1 MSIDTRR
8 VQPGEACTP
17 FVKKPKPQKA
27 LDLQEGGSHYKDMP
41 IQPIEY
47 ILANNIPF
55 AEGNVIKYV
64 SRWKKKNGVAD
75 LKKARHMLDVL
86 IENEEESQRAAG

>member
-1 MSIDTRR
+1 M
-8 VQPGEACTP
+8 P
-17 FVKKPKPQKA
+17 FGKKA
-27 LDLQEGGSHYKDMP
+27 LEVQEGGSHYKDMP

-55 AEGNVIKYV
+55 TEGNVIKYV
-64 SRWKKKNGVAD
+64 SRWRKKNGVAD

-86 IENEEESQRAAG
+86 IEHEEESQSAAG

>member
-1 MSIDTRR
+1 MSSETRR
-8 VQPGEACTP
+8 VKPGKEYAP
-17 FVKKPKPQKA
+17 FGKKT
-27 LDLQEGGSHYKDMP
+27 LEFQEGGSHYKDMP

-55 AEGNVIKYV
+55 TEGNVIKYV
-64 SRWKKKNGVAD
+64 SRWRKKNGVAD

-86 IENEEESQRAAG
+86 IEHEEESQRAAG